1 MIRIMLWKEIAT
13 NIEIF
18 GMGFYA
24 MEQENLWLLGYP
36 EEFYEKAV
44 LAPDFFVD
52 LNMDQVAAQIMA
64 ERKGYDLR
72 KYFNRMPEELSV
84 TKKRQEA
91 LQALETPEFFD
102 GMAEFSDHMRLARAY
117 AEDYQKAEREIC
129 GQKLLLDC
137 GMQYVQAL
145 DVLVRALLKRQEEFP
160 EMPAADGREGARP
173 CGLFD
178 AFLGKFQKYMEGEGF
193 QAFRRDTVELCNEFE
208 TMVFRVEF
216 ANHRMRVVPL
226 EGEQEGDYFDKLR
239 SLFPEN
245 MGEGR
250 VVRGQ
255 LENPFCA
262 KKEVGELEF
271 FVLTAC
277 QKKYPAS
284 FAQLRKYEQAY
295 SVQKKRELT
304 VQMREKGL
312 SGQVRV
318 PGFFEGWVLAF
329 EQELQVYL
337 AVELFMR
344 RVRKMGYPLAYAG
357 FVEEGSG
364 PLGVPSGVDTDFAGD
379 VSTAMEGV
387 MSGKNTGFPAASN
400 QMELRQAYDL
410 ALLLKQVSG
419 KGVVCNDA
427 YYAKQERFLVVT
439 GPNQGGKTTF
449 ARSLGQIVYLA
460 KMGFA
465 APCVFAHMPY
475 FSGLLTHF
483 SVEESLETGRGKLKE
498 ELMRLAPMMCG
509 EHRGSFVVLNE
520 LFTTAATYDAY
531 IMGRR
536 VMEYFMAQDCFGVY
550 VTHIQELAAGE
561 KAQEE
566 ICAGENIGGKEAC
579 ADVENWEET
588 DLLHGKG
595 KYRQKEGE
603 SGKEPP
609 SAGRIVSM
617 AACVDER
624 DSHIRTYRI
633 VRRAPEG
640 VGYAYALVEKYHLT
654 YQELKERLSK
664 SCGT

>member
-1 MIRIMLWKEIAT
+1 
-13 NIEIF
+13 
-18 GMGFYA
+18 MGLKRNKM
-24 MEQENLWLLGYP
+24 MEQEDLWLLGYP

-72 KYFNRMPEELSV
+72 KYFNRMPEDLSV

-91 LQALETPEFFD
+91 LQAVGNPEFFD
-102 GMAEFSDHMRLARAY
+102 GLAEFSDYMQLARGY
-117 AEDYQKAEREIC
+117 AADYAGAEREIC
-129 GQKLLLDC
+129 RQKLLLDC

-145 DVLVRALLKRQEEFP
+145 HALKKAFSAGQAETGKTSCSQKR
-160 EMPAADGREGARP
+160 DGMGSLFGA
-173 CGLFD
+173 F
-178 AFLGKFQKYMEGEGF
+178 FSKFQDYRKGEEF
-193 QAFRRDTVELCNEFE
+193 QAFCRDTEGLCREFE
-208 TMVFRVEF
+208 TMVFCVEF
-216 ANHRMRVVPL
+216 ANRRMRVVPM
-226 EGEQEGDYFDKLR
+226 EGEEAAGAGDYFDRLR
-239 SLFPEN
+239 ALFPEN
-245 MGEGR
+245 DMEGR

-277 QKKYPAS
+277 QKKYPES
-284 FAQLRKYEQAY
+284 FARLRRYEQAY
-295 SVQKKRELT
+295 AVLKKRELT

-312 SGQVRV
+312 SEQVRV
-318 PGFFEGWVLAF
+318 PGFLAGWVLAF
-329 EQELQVYL
+329 EQQLQVYL

-344 RVRKMGYPLAYAG
+344 RVRKMGYPLAYAD
-357 FVEEGSG
+357 FVGDEKEEKQ
-364 PLGVPSGVDTDFAGD
+364 T
-379 VSTAMEGV
+379 T
-387 MSGKNTGFPAASN
+387 SN
-400 QMELRQAYDL
+400 WMELRQAYDL
-410 ALLLKQVSG
+410 ALLLKQVS
-419 KGVVCNDA
+419 KKPVVCNDA
-427 YYAKQERFLVVT
+427 YYAGRERFLVVT

-465 APCVFAHMPY
+465 APCAFARMPY
-475 FSGLLTHF
+475 FTGLLTHF

-498 ELMRLAPMMCG
+498 ELTRLSPMMSG
-509 EHRGSFVVLNE
+509 EHGGSFVILNE

-536 VMEYFMAQDCFGVY
+536 VMKYFMGQECFGVY

-561 KAQEE
+561 EADKE
-566 ICAGENIGGKEAC
+566 ICAEESFGEKKAC
-579 ADVENWEET
+579 ADGENLGET
-588 DLLHGKG
+588 DFLYSLRGKG
-595 KYRQKEGE
+595 EYGEKEE
-603 SGKEPP
+603 AGKREGTQA
-609 SAGRIVSM
+609 AGRIVSM

-654 YQELKERLSK
+654 YPELKERLAGI
-664 SCGT
+664 CGT